1 MIDLVAIE
9 GLARPGERAPIGLLE
24 PPFCYGAWRG
34 PRIDL
39 PVLRVRARARL
50 DGDHDGLV
58 LTDIPDDDD
67 SLAEALEVPG
77 VLGALAVAC
86 GWVDVWVREAVAER
100 AGQEGLSVR
109 RGGTEGVRGE
119 PSRLARVEVRELP
132 ELRRLWAVLED
143 VARGG
148 LSPGARGASTPR

>member
-1 MIDLVAIE
+1 MIDLVSIE
-9 GLARPGERAPIGLLE
+9 SLARPGVRAPIGLLE

-50 DGDHDGLV
+50 EDHDGVV
-58 LTDIPDDDD
+58 LTDIPDDDA
-67 SLAEALEVPG
+67 SLADALAVPG

-86 GWVDVWVREAVAER
+86 GWVDVWVCEPVAER
-100 AGQEGLSVR
+100 AAREGLPVR

-119 PSRLARVEVRELP
+119 PSRLARVEVRELT
-132 ELRRLWAVLED
+132 ELRRLWGVLEG
-143 VARGG
+143 VAREDV
-148 LSPGARGASTPR
+148 SPAGRGASTPR